1 LLKIISDSRQALAA
15 FEQNLAIR
23 DETAKLIMRENIHA
37 QLSNWYSEWH
47 RSNKHCVILGDEG
60 DGKTW
65 AVVHW
70 LSDQMTDQKFPP
82 VVFIPS
88 GEVDTKEPGELVAA
102 AINRNLDRTSELDWR
117 RRIEKW
123 LNRPPGDSP
132 LFLLVLDGLNE
143 RPSGP
148 WPELFANLN
157 ATPWDTKIAVL
168 ITCRKIYWH
177 EHLASQTQRLG
188 RSG

>member
-1 LLKIISDSRQALAA
+1 LIEVMLNDAGRPLRYELWFRGWSDRGGHWFDDNSLYRGSNNGRLIWEVAPHEATETIAINGITADRKSAISYDHWRQSQNQYLLKIISDSRQALAA

-70 LSDQMTDQKFPP
+70 LLS
-82 VVFIPS
+82 
-88 GEVDTKEPGELVAA
+88 
-102 AINRNLDRTSELDWR
+102 
-117 RRIEKW
+117 
-123 LNRPPGDSP
+123 
-132 LFLLVLDGLNE
+132 
-143 RPSGP
+143 
-148 WPELFANLN
+148 
-157 ATPWDTKIAVL
+157 
-168 ITCRKIYWH
+168 
-177 EHLASQTQRLG
+177 LASWNGPLRHFNLAHPPIH
-188 RSG
+188 